1 MRARRSPL
9 GRYNLIQTSV
19 SRTVKSRSAAGA
31 AHPGWLVAKAMIEA
45 PEPESAPLR
54 TGSAPHCVE
63 FREGRRLGLIGYL
76 YAISAAI
83 SNDSVVWLD
92 LVDPSPDELGLLQRE
107 FHLHPLAI
115 EDAQTPHE
123 RPKIQAYDGYLSV
136 IVHPVTWEGEH
147 LVVHELSIFAGKQ
160 YLITVSHSPRFPLGE
175 VERRWHAHDGSLGQ
189 DSSFLLYTLLDTIV
203 DGYFPISD
211 RLEEWI
217 NDLQAQVFDQSTNA
231 TDKLREI
238 FVLKQDVHQ
247 ARRAVTPMREIIQPI
262 VRGDFKFL
270 DRESLYYRDVYDHAV
285 RVIDQLDSA
294 RDYLNSALDI
304 LLSMVAN
311 RQNEVS
317 KQLAIIATI
326 FLPLTYITGFFGQN
340 FGFMVDHITKPG
352 MFWYLGIG
360 SQVACLLV
368 LLGYFRWKRW
378 F

>member
-1 MRARRSPL
+1 
-9 GRYNLIQTSV
+9 
-19 SRTVKSRSAAGA
+19 
-31 AHPGWLVAKAMIEA
+31 MIEA
-45 PEPESAPLR
+45 PEPESAPPR

-63 FREGRRLGLIGYL
+63 FREGRRHGLIGDL
-76 YAISAAI
+76 DAIGGAI
-83 SNDSVVWLD
+83 AGSSLIWLD
-92 LVDPSPDELGLLQRE
+92 LVDPSPEELALLQRE

-115 EDAQTPHE
+115 EDAATPHE

-136 IVHPVTWEGEH
+136 IVHPVTWEGER
-147 LVVHELSIFAGKQ
+147 LLVHELSIFAGKQ
-160 YLITVSHSPRFPLGE
+160 YLITISRSPRFPLDE
-175 VERRWHAHDGSLGQ
+175 VERRWQMHDGSIGE
-189 DSSFLLYTLLDTIV
+189 DSSFLLYTLLDTVV

-217 NDLQAQVFDQSTNA
+217 NDLQAQVFDLRSNA
-231 TDKLREI
+231 TEQLREI

-247 ARRAVTPMREIIQPI
+247 ARRAVTPMREIVQPI

-270 DRESLYYRDVYDHAV
+270 DREALYYRDVYDHAV

-294 RDYLNSALDI
+294 RDFLNSALDV

-326 FLPLTYITGFFGQN
+326 FLPLTYITGFFGMN
-340 FGFMVDHITKPG
+340 FAFMTDRITKPWA
-352 MFWYLGIG
+352 FWYLGIG
-360 SQVACLLV
+360 SQVICLAI
-368 LLGYFRWKRW
+368 LLLYFRWKRW

>member
-1 MRARRSPL
+1 
-9 GRYNLIQTSV
+9 
-19 SRTVKSRSAAGA
+19 
-31 AHPGWLVAKAMIEA
+31 MIEA
-45 PEPESAPLR
+45 PEPQRPPLR
-54 TGSAPHCVE
+54 AGSAPHCVV
-63 FREGRRLGLIGYL
+63 FRDGRRQGVMHDLDGISD
-76 YAISAAI
+76 AIAEQ
-83 SNDSVVWLD
+83 SVIWLD
-92 LVDPSPDELGLLQRE
+92 LVDPSAAELAVLQRE
-107 FHLHPLAI
+107 FNLHPLAV

-136 IVHPVTWEGEH
+136 IVHPVTWEGER

-160 YLITVSHSPRFPLGE
+160 YLITISHSPRYPLAE
-175 VERRWHAHDGSLGQ
+175 VERRWHAHDGSIGH

-217 NDLQAQVFDQSTNA
+217 NDLQAQVFDQRTNA

-270 DRESLYYRDVYDHAV
+270 DREALYYRDVYDHAV

-360 SQVACLLV
+360 SQVVCLV
-368 LLGYFRWKRW
+368 ILLLYFRWKRW